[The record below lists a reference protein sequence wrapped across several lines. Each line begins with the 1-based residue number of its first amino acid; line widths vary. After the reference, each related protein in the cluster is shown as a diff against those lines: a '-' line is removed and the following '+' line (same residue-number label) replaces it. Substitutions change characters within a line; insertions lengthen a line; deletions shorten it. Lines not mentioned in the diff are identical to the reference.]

1 MLEFESLR
9 YKNFL
14 STGNNE
20 TVIQIN
26 TSPTTLILG
35 DNGSGKSTMLDALCF
50 VLFGKPYR
58 KIKKEQLINS
68 INQRDCL
75 VEIEFKT
82 RGDHYKIRRGIKPNF
97 LNILKNG
104 QLLEENA
111 AVKDQQEYLET
122 HILKL
127 SMKSFT
133 QLVILGSASFVPF
146 MQLGAADRRALVE
159 DILEIQVLSEMN
171 ELLKG
176 RVSKIKQEIML
187 VEQQVVSTNEAI
199 RLVEDSID
207 SMKQQAE
214 QERQRKL
221 DRIAEIEEQVQ
232 AITGDIQVKMEEVE
246 AVLAQ
251 IVDESS
257 VADKLSD
264 YSERKTKIKTK
275 AQELSREIRFFQ
287 DNETCPTCT
296 QTIQTDF
303 RDQTVT
309 DKKSFL
315 AKLKEGFS
323 ALEQKESQFLQRK
336 EEISECRVK
345 VQGIRQD
352 IAARRAESNTLNT
365 EARRLS
371 LDIQKTDSALI
382 AKEASKLDD
391 LRRREEELEIIRKH
405 LAETKQLQDIASIM
419 LKDGGIKTSIIRQYL
434 PVINKVVNRF
444 LSALNF
450 PVQFSLDETFN
461 ETIRARHRDEFSY
474 PSFSE
479 GEKLRIDLA
488 ILFCWREVSRLKNSM
503 ATNLLILDE
512 VVDSSLDATGI
523 DAFMTVLTEL
533 SENTHVFV
541 ISHKSDALAEKFD
554 RTFRFVKRANFSQIQ
569 VV

>member
-75 VEIEFKT
+75 VEIEFRT

-111 AVKDQQEYLET
+111 AVKDQQEYLEN

-146 MQLGAADRRALVE
+146 MQLSAADRRALVE

-171 ELLKG
+171 EVLKG
-176 RVSKIKQEIML
+176 RVSKIKQEIAL

-199 RLVEDSID
+199 RLVEDSIS
-207 SMKQQAE
+207 SMKQQAD

-221 DRIAEIEEQVQ
+221 DRIAEIETQIQ
-232 AITGDIQVKMEEVE
+232 SITDDIQVKTEEVE
-246 AVLAQ
+246 AVLAR
-251 IVDESS
+251 IADEPT
-257 VADKLSD
+257 VNEKLID
-264 YSERKTKIKTK
+264 YSERKTKIKSK
-275 AQELSREIRFFQ
+275 AQELTTEIRFFQ

-296 QTIQTDF
+296 QPIQTDF
-303 RDQTVT
+303 RDKAVA
-309 DKKSFL
+309 DKKTFL
-315 AKLKEGFS
+315 AKLKDGHT
-323 ALEQKESQFLQRK
+323 ALTEKEKTFLQRR
-336 EEISECRVK
+336 EEISECRA
-345 VQGIRQD
+345 QIQTIRQE
-352 IAARRAESNTLNT
+352 IAARRAESNTLNI
-365 EARRLS
+365 ESRRLS
-371 LDIQKTDSALI
+371 LDIQKTDSTLI
-382 AKEASKLDD
+382 AKEEGKLEE
-391 LRRREEELEIIRKH
+391 LHRREEELEVMRKH
-405 LAETKQLQDIASIM
+405 LAETKQLQDLAAIM

-461 ETIRARHRDEFSY
+461 ETIKARHRDEFSY

-512 VVDSSLDATGI
+512 VVDSSLDVTGI
-523 DAFMTVLTEL
+523 DAFMTVLAEL
-533 SENTHVFV
+533 AETTHVFV

-554 RTFRFVKRANFSQIQ
+554 RTIKFVKRANFSQIQ
-569 VV
+569 LV

>member
-1 MLEFESLR
+1 MLEFQSIR

-20 TVIQIN
+20 TEIVFN
-26 TSPTTLILG
+26 ASPTTLILG

-104 QLLEENA
+104 TLLEENA

-146 MQLGAADRRALVE
+146 MQLSAADRRALVE

-176 RVSKIKQEIML
+176 RASKIKQEIVL
-187 VEQQVVSTNEAI
+187 VEQQVLSTNEAI
-199 RLVEDSID
+199 KLVEEAVS
-207 SMKQQAE
+207 SLKEQADA
-214 QERQRKL
+214 ERQRKL
-221 DRIAEIEEQVQ
+221 DRIAEIDEQVA
-232 AITGDIQVKMEEVE
+232 AITADIQVKTEKIEDVLSTIIDAPDVE
-246 AVLAQ
+246 
-251 IVDESS
+251 S
-257 VADKLSD
+257 KLTD
-264 YSERKTKIKTK
+264 YGERRAKIKSK
-275 AQELSREIRFFQ
+275 AHELTSEIRFFQ
-287 DNETCPTCT
+287 DNENCPTCT
-296 QTIQTDF
+296 QPIQTEF
-303 RDQTVT
+303 RNQAIDS
-309 DKKSFL
+309 KKGFL
-315 AKLKEGFS
+315 AQLQAGYKTLQEREAK
-323 ALEQKESQFLQRK
+323 FLQRR
-336 EEISECRVK
+336 EEIAQHRAVIQTIKQEMAGC
-345 VQGIRQD
+345 
-352 IAARRAESNTLNT
+352 RAEVQTLTT
-365 EARRLS
+365 ESRRLS
-371 LDIQKTDSALI
+371 FDIQKTDSSAI
-382 AKEASKLDD
+382 RKEETRLDE
-391 LRRREEELEIIRKH
+391 LREREEELEGMRKH
-405 LAETKQLQDIASIM
+405 LAEVKKLQEVAAVM

-444 LSALNF
+444 LAALNF

-488 ILFCWREVSRLKNSM
+488 ILFCWREVARLKNSM

-523 DAFMTVLTEL
+523 DSFMGVLAEL
-533 SENTHVFV
+533 SVATHVFV
-541 ISHKSDALAEKFD
+541 ISHKSDALADRFD
-554 RTFRFVKRANFSQIQ
+554 RTFKFTKRANFSH
-569 VV
+569 VLAV